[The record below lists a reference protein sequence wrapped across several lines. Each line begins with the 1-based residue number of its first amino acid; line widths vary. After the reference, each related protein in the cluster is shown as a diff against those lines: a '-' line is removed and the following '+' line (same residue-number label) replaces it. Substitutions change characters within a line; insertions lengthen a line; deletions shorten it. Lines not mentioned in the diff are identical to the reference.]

1 MIRTIGIR
9 REIMTDVYSDG
20 YCADAAWPSPR
31 IDVCSSGEESEIR
44 WLMIRS
50 IAVYYN

>member
-20 YCADAAWPSPR
+20 YCADAAWPSPSYRCMFIGRR
-31 IDVCSSGEESEIR
+31 IRDTMAHDTFDSG
-44 WLMIRS
+44 LL
-50 IAVYYN
+50 